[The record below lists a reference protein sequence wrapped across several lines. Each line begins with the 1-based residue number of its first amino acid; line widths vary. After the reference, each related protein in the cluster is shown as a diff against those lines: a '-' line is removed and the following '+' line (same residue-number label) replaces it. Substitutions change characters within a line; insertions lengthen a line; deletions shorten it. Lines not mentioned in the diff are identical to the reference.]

1 MDEHGHFFHAEF
13 TDMVCYTLLYWNHGN
28 DDEAMCTLCLCQCCI
43 LRLFRYR
50 MQCDKCLAQCSHLHL
65 YGATRSRER
74 TARPSTLR
82 EDGEGPRKIVKFW
95 PNKRARLIP
104 STLKPNKGV

>member
-1 MDEHGHFFHAEF
+1 VINAWPTALFS
-13 TDMVCYTLLYWNHGN
+13 
-28 DDEAMCTLCLCQCCI
+28 I
-43 LRLFRYR
+43 LTGQRAL
-50 MQCDKCLAQCSHLHL
+50 
-65 YGATRSRER
+65 GER

>member
-1 MDEHGHFFHAEF
+1 MMRLCALCASFSVAFF
-13 TDMVCYTLLYWNHGN
+13 V
-28 DDEAMCTLCLCQCCI
+28 
-43 LRLFRYR
+43 
-50 MQCDKCLAQCSHLHL
+50 CLAIGCNVIN
-65 YGATRSRER
+65 AW
-74 TARPSTLR
+74 PSALMYTYTGQRAQGNVRRVPPLR